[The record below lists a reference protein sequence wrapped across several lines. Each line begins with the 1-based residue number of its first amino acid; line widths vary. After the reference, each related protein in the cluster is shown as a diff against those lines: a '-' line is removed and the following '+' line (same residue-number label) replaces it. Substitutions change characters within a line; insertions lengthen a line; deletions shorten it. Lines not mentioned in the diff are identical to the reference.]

1 MKRLPHVSYKS
12 RDRGPLEFKSVLR
25 KETGNIMYIAQRDVL
40 SIAPTTKIK
49 EAAELMVKHEI
60 RRLPVVDAGTGQ
72 LRGMV
77 ITRDI
82 VDFLGGGEKNK
93 IIQKKFNGNFLAAVN
108 EPVRTIMQ
116 EKVVYGDQDMSIAE
130 AAELLSQTGVGGAPV
145 VDERKR
151 VVGMISERDFAK
163 FVPSSTGVQV
173 RERMTEKVITAEPE
187 MQIKEAARRMIARKV
202 RRLPV
207 VRDRELVGIVTT
219 MDILKFFA
227 SGRIFDFMT
236 SGEVDEAMSAG
247 VDRVMTRQV
256 VTIGPQADVGE
267 AASLMVNKK
276 FSGLPVLE
284 ADELVG
290 IITERDLLELLV

>member
-256 VTIGPQADVGE
+256 VTIEPQADVGE

>member
-163 FVPSSTGVQV
+163 FVPSSTGMQV

-247 VDRVMTRQV
+247 VNRVMTRQV
-256 VTIGPQADVGE
+256 VTIEPQADVGE